1 MTLLLLALL
10 GHGFLWI
17 GLVNRLH
24 AVPLR
29 RRRIKQLT
37 LAMFAAAALIP
48 IALGWRYFSTWD
60 DLGWG
65 LGRLSWPVIAYLALC
80 WTVAAITLLRFVALR
95 ILQRRPAVVR
105 FHQRRRAAIDPA
117 LTHGPGAARQHH
129 FLTRLPRNEM
139 LQLEESRWMLDVP
152 RLTPALDGL
161 TILHLSDFHFIGR
174 VGKAYFCE
182 VVRIANQMRP
192 DLICITG
199 DLVDRSRCFDWIAE
213 TLGRLSA
220 RCGVYYV
227 LGNHDARVDV
237 ARLRQ
242 ILQGH
247 GLVDVGSRWLS
258 MEINGSP
265 VALAGDERPWF
276 DDWSGSDAAPPG
288 EALRIV
294 LAHTPDRLGWA
305 RRQNADLM
313 LAGHTHG
320 GQIRIPP
327 LGAIFAPTRS
337 GVKHSSGVFFASPTI
352 LHVTR
357 GVSSD
362 VPMRW
367 NCRPEVAWLRL
378 CVNPVS
384 ARS

>member
-10 GHGFLWI
+10 GHGFFWI

-24 AVPLR
+24 ALPLR

-48 IALGWRYFSTWD
+48 VGLGWRCWD
-60 DLGWG
+60 EGSCG
-65 LGRLSWPVIAYLALC
+65 LGRMPWPVIAYLAVC
-80 WTVAAITLLRFVALR
+80 WAVAAVTLVRFVAMRLM
-95 ILQRRPAVVR
+95 QRRPAVVR

-117 LTHGPGAARQHH
+117 LPRVPDAERRHH
-129 FLTRLPRNEM
+129 FLTRLPRNEI
-139 LQLEESRWMLDVP
+139 LQLEESRWTLDVP
-152 RLTPALDGL
+152 RLAPALDGL
-161 TILHLSDFHFIGR
+161 SILHLSDFHFFGR
-174 VGKAYFCE
+174 VGKAYFRE
-182 VVRIANQMRP
+182 VVRVANQLRP
-192 DLICITG
+192 DLVCITG
-199 DLVDRSRCFDWIAE
+199 DLVDRSRCLDWIAD

-227 LGNHDARVDV
+227 LGNHDVRVDV

-247 GLVDVGSRWLS
+247 GLVDVGSRWIRF
-258 MEINGSP
+258 EINGSP
-265 VALAGDERPWF
+265 LALAGDERPWF
-276 DDWSGSDAAPPG
+276 DDWGPNDESPADP
-288 EALRIV
+288 ALKIV
-294 LAHTPDRLGWA
+294 LAHTPDRLAWA
-305 RRQNADLM
+305 RRQHADLM

-337 GVKHSSGVFFASPTI
+337 GVKHSSGVFYAPPTI

-357 GVSSD
+357 GVSGD
-362 VPMRW
+362 VPLRW
-367 NCRPEVAWLRL
+367 NCRPEIALLQLR
-378 CVNPVS
+378 VSAVS
-384 ARS
+384 ARP